1 MNKKKISIRTILG
14 VLFGNILYAFT
25 VKFFLLPSEMM
36 SSGTTGISL
45 IVNHLTGFDIPTFIL
60 IFNIVMLIV
69 GFIFFGK
76 AFVMTTIASSVIY
89 PVSLDILNAL
99 MPEVY
104 ITDNMLLNV
113 IFTGMGLGLALGI
126 VIRCGASTGG
136 MDIPPLVLKKL
147 FNIPVSVSLYAFD
160 FIIITAQ
167 VFYHPIEDL
176 LYGILLLII
185 TSVMLDKV
193 LLFGE
198 AKTEVKIISDH
209 SPQIRTLILS
219 RIDRGVTILHGEGGY
234 SGDKKDIVLS
244 VLSNRELAAV
254 ERSVREIDEDAFII
268 VSRVSQVFG
277 RGFSSEKRYIDETE
291 NPSSTEL

>member
-1 MNKKKISIRTILG
+1 MKNKKIKLSTILG
-14 VLFGNILYAFT
+14 VIFGNMLYAFT
-25 VKFFLLPSEMM
+25 VKFFLLPSDMM

-60 IFNIVMLIV
+60 IFNITMLIV
-69 GFIFFGK
+69 GFFFFGK
-76 AFVMTTIASSVIY
+76 EFVMTTIASSIIY
-89 PVSLDILNAL
+89 PLSLDALNEL
-99 MPEVY
+99 FPEVY

-113 IFTGMGLGLALGI
+113 LFTGMGIGLALGI
-126 VIRCGASTGG
+126 VIRSGASTGG

-198 AKTEVKIISDH
+198 SKTEVKIVSERSDE
-209 SPQIRTLILS
+209 IRNHILS
-219 RIDRGVTILHGEGGY
+219 KIDRGVTVLYGEGGY
-234 SGDKKDIVLS
+234 SKEKKDVILT
-244 VLSNRELAAV
+244 VLSNRELAIV
-254 ERSVREIDEDAFII
+254 ERTVHDIDPDAFVI
-268 VSRVSQVFG
+268 VSKVTQVYG
-277 RGFSSEKRYIDETE
+277 RGFSAEKKYISKEQ
-291 NPSSTEL
+291 

>member
-1 MNKKKISIRTILG
+1 MNKKKINIMTILG
-14 VLFGNILYAFT
+14 VLFGNMLYAFT
-25 VKFFLLPSEMM
+25 VKFFLLPSNMM

-60 IFNIVMLIV
+60 IFNISMLIV
-69 GFIFFGK
+69 GFFFFGK

-89 PVSLDILNAL
+89 PVSLDILNEL
-99 MPEVY
+99 FPDIF

-113 IFTGMGLGLALGI
+113 IFTGMGIGLALGI
-126 VIRCGASTGG
+126 VIRSGASTGG

-147 FNIPVSVSLYAFD
+147 FNIPVSVSLYVFD

-198 AKTEVKIISDH
+198 SKTEVKIVSSRSDE
-209 SPQIRTLILS
+209 IRKHILS
-219 RIDRGVTILHGEGGY
+219 QIDRGVTILYGEGGY
-234 SGDKKDIVLS
+234 SKEKKDIILT

-254 ERSVREIDEDAFII
+254 EKTVREIDEEAFII
-268 VSRVSQVFG
+268 VSKVTQVYG
-277 RGFSSEKRYIDETE
+277 RGFSAEKKYIDNEK
-291 NPSSTEL
+291 

>member
-1 MNKKKISIRTILG
+1 MNKKKINIMTILG
-14 VLFGNILYAFT
+14 VLFGNMLYAFT
-25 VKFFLLPSEMM
+25 VKFFLLPSNMM

-45 IVNHLTGFDIPTFIL
+45 IINHLTGFDIPTFIL
-60 IFNIVMLIV
+60 IFNISMLIV
-69 GFIFFGK
+69 GFFFFGK

-89 PVSLDILNAL
+89 PVSLDILNEL
-99 MPEVY
+99 FPDIF

-113 IFTGMGLGLALGI
+113 IFTGMGIGLALGI
-126 VIRCGASTGG
+126 VIRSGASTGG

-147 FNIPVSVSLYAFD
+147 FNIPVSVSLYVFD

-198 AKTEVKIISDH
+198 SKTEVKIVSSRSDE
-209 SPQIRTLILS
+209 IRKHILS
-219 RIDRGVTILHGEGGY
+219 QIDRGVTILYGEGGY
-234 SGDKKDIVLS
+234 SKEKKDIILT

-254 ERSVREIDEDAFII
+254 EKTVREIDEEAFII
-268 VSRVSQVFG
+268 VSKVTQVYG
-277 RGFSSEKRYIDETE
+277 RGFSAEKKYIDNEK
-291 NPSSTEL
+291 

>member
-1 MNKKKISIRTILG
+1 MEKKKINILTLLG
-14 VLFGNILYAFT
+14 VLSGNILYAAT

-45 IVNHLTGFDIPTFIL
+45 IINHLTGFDIPTFIL
-60 IFNIVMLIV
+60 IFNIAMLIV

-89 PVSLDILNAL
+89 PVSLDILNEL
-99 MPEVY
+99 FPTVY
-104 ITDNMLLNV
+104 ITDNKLINV
-113 IFTGMGLGLALGI
+113 IYTGMGIGLALGI

-136 MDIPPLVLKKL
+136 MDIPPLVMKKL

-198 AKTEVKIISDH
+198 SKTEVKIVSDH
-209 SPQIRTLILS
+209 SESIRQRILS
-219 RIDRGVTILHGEGGY
+219 EVDRGITVLYGEGGY
-234 SGDKKDIVLS
+234 SGEKKDIILT
-244 VLSNRELAAV
+244 VLSNRELTAV
-254 ERSVREIDEDAFII
+254 EKTVREIDSEAFII
-268 VSRVSQVFG
+268 VTKVTQVYG
-277 RGFSSEKRYIDETE
+277 RGFSKEKRYISKEQ
-291 NPSSTEL
+291 